1 MRSQTPD
8 IIGDIKRG
16 GTEIGCDRMAAQIRK
31 AKKAK
36 VLKEDCVACGA
47 CVKACPVSAIIIYKG
62 ITAEVDADKCIGCTK
77 CVTACPASAIYM
89 EAQE

>member
-1 MRSQTPD
+1 
-8 IIGDIKRG
+8 
-16 GTEIGCDRMAAQIRK
+16 MAAQIRK
-31 AKKAK
+31 AKI
-36 VLKEDCVACGA
+36 LKEDCVACGA